1 MKLST
6 RSRYGLRAV
15 VELAAYHGNGPTNLQ
30 DIADSQQVSRKYLD
44 TMFNSLKVAGLAMSR
59 RGLHGGWVLT
69 RPPEQIQLTDVMQA
83 LEGSLGLVPCVDYPD
98 TCARKEGCFTRDLY
112 VEIHE
117 AIVHVLQRYTL
128 ADLVQR
134 RSELDGLIDSLPGDD
149 LCAPDRGV
157 LPDNQ

>member
-30 DIADSQQVSRKYLD
+30 DIADSQQLSRKYLD
-44 TMFNSLKVAGLAMSR
+44 TMFNALKIAGLAMSK

-69 RPPEQIQLTDVMQA
+69 RSPEQIGLAEVMQA
-83 LEGSLGLVPCVDYPD
+83 LEGSLGLVPCVDDPD
-98 TCARKEGCFTRDLY
+98 TCARKASCVTRDLY
-112 VEIHE
+112 VEIHD
-117 AIVHVLQRYTL
+117 AIMGVLERYTL

-134 RSELDGLIDSLPGDD
+134 RGGLDGLLESQPGDD
-149 LCAPDRGV
+149 LCAPDRGE
-157 LPDNQ
+157 